1 MFMWG
6 YMFERPK
13 IVEKM
18 SEKTWRVTENEKERR
33 IILEIFYTEF
43 HERFHNEE
51 CHFGLLSGK
60 TKRKLFVHGT
70 GKLQK
75 YL

>member
-1 MFMWG
+1 
-6 YMFERPK
+6 MFERTK

-18 SEKTWRVTENEKERR
+18 SEKIWRVTENEKETR

-43 HERFHNEE
+43 HERSHFEE
-51 CHFGLLSGK
+51 CHFGLLPGK
-60 TKRKLFVHGT
+60 TKRKLLVHRT